1 MKRREVLLFLFLFL
15 LWILLSGKV
24 TVEIVLVGA
33 AVSAALTFFTPRII
47 PGFPR
52 YQIQLVKRIPSILGY
67 LIYLLG
73 QVFLSSFSV
82 IRLILCPGNGR
93 PKLVWFALP
102 VKGPM
107 AQLTLANSITL
118 TPGTVTVSLGKNVIC
133 VYALRGELAENL
145 EDCGFVKKLQ
155 RLEESDHG

>member
-1 MKRREVLLFLFLFL
+1 MFLFLFL

-52 YQIQLVKRIPSILGY
+52 YRIQLVKRIPGILGY
-67 LIYLLG
+67 LVYLIG
-73 QVFLSSFSV
+73 QVVLSSFSV
-82 IRLILCPGNGR
+82 IRLILCPGSGR
-93 PKLVWFALP
+93 PKVVWFTLP

-107 AQLTLANSITL
+107 TQLTLANSITL
-118 TPGTVTVSLGKNVIC
+118 TPGTVTVSLGKNTIC
-133 VYALRGELAENL
+133 VYALREELAENL
-145 EDCGFVKKLQ
+145 EGCGFVKKLQ